1 MAREE
6 EEDGGLSVV
15 LALLVEGGVESG
27 TRKVKAGSSPDDPI
41 IEFKKVFAAVSL
53 MTSLG
58 TGETA
63 GKQGF
68 RSLSSDDSVGARTAG
83 EGSDGLLAILR

>member
-6 EEDGGLSVV
+6 EEDGGSSVV
-15 LALLVEGGVESG
+15 LALSVEGGVKSS
-27 TRKVKAGSSPDDPI
+27 TQKVKAGSSPDDLI

-63 GKQGF
+63 GKRGF
-68 RSLSSDDSVGARTAG
+68 WSLSLDDSVGAIKKKKK
-83 EGSDGLLAILR
+83 EEEC